1 MMGYELNPKGGFVG
15 FSRLLNDA
23 LTQQEF
29 DDILDLPKPNGIKY
43 VIGEDSDSGL
53 SELDVL
59 SVIGDVAQ
67 RDYTLLKNVINSD
80 SDQVHFKPEVSKS
93 SRYRFLNIL
102 NKHSQTK
109 LSNYTKEAALRNSV
123 VYKINTLLR
132 NARLSPLAHKSVDDS
147 MALFRNIAK
156 KSMLAATELSLSS
169 DNPLVKFLM
178 QTQNMVGKDVIGIT
192 AVGMKV
198 FFGVTTA
205 LNQTIT
211 DLVEHIKTKDFV
223 SAQSDF
229 QNLLFKDPI
238 TGQDITLANLNFE
251 PLLNLLNN
259 LSEQDRVEVNSVLGA
274 YLDELPRVIEQSQHT
289 DAAEAISGLL
299 SAATDFC
306 SNKKKHL
313 HI

>member
-1 MMGYELNPKGGFVG
+1 MGYELNSKGGFIG

-23 LTQQEF
+23 LSQQEF
-29 DDILDLPKPNGIKY
+29 DDILEIPKPNGIKY

-53 SELDVL
+53 SEMDVL
-59 SVIGDVAQ
+59 SVIGNITQ
-67 RDYTLLKNVINSD
+67 RNYTILGDIMNLG

-93 SRYRFLNIL
+93 KRYQFLDVL
-102 NKHSQTK
+102 NKHSLSK
-109 LSNYTKEAALRNSV
+109 LTDYNKEAALRNSV
-123 VYKINTLLR
+123 VYKINNLLR
-132 NARLSPLAHKSVDDS
+132 NTRLAPLAHKSVDDS
-147 MALFRNIAK
+147 MAMFRDVAK
-156 KSMLAATELSLSS
+156 KSILAATELSLSS

-211 DLVEHIKTKDFV
+211 NLVEHIKVKDYV
-223 SAQSDF
+223 SAESDF
-229 QNLLFKDPI
+229 KDLLFKDPI
-238 TGQDITLANLNFE
+238 TEQDITLANLNFE